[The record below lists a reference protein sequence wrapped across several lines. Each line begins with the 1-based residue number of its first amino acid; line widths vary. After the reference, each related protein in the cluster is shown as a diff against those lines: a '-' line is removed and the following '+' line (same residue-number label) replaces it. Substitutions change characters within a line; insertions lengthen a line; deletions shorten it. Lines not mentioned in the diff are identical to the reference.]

1 MALILSKEL
10 PSGVSGNYWRIS
22 YVTVNCQQDIPTVD
36 VNMAL
41 YISEDH
47 RRNKKDQISFQM
59 LNFNLLDID
68 STFSYDFR
76 ACLYQAIKQRPEW
89 ADSLDAL
96 DEEPIVEEPVVE
108 PIVEDV
114 PVEPII
120 EEIPTDPIVEEPI
133 VEEPTPVT
141 FDKKKIR

>member
-1 MALILSKEL
+1 MALLLAKEL
-10 PSGVSGNYWRIS
+10 PSGVTGNYWRIS

-47 RRNKKDQISFQM
+47 RRNKKEQISFQM

-76 ACLYQAIKQRPEW
+76 ACLYEAIKQRPEW

-108 PIVEDV
+108 DV
-114 PVEPII
+114 PVEPVI
-120 EEIPTDPIVEEPI
+120 EETPTNPIIDPIIDPI

-141 FDKKKIR
+141 FNKKKIR

>member
-1 MALILSKEL
+1 MALILAKEL
-10 PSGVSGNYWRIS
+10 PSGVTGSYWRIS

-47 RRNKKDQISFQM
+47 RKNKKEQVSFEL

-68 STFSYDFR
+68 SSFSYDFR

-89 ADSLDAL
+89 ANSLDAL

-108 PIVEDV
+108 PIIE
-114 PVEPII
+114 PVV
-120 EEIPTDPIVEEPI
+120 EEIPIDPIVEEPV
-133 VEEPTPVT
+133 VEPAPVT
-141 FDKKKIR
+141 FGKKKIR

>member
-1 MALILSKEL
+1 MALLLSKEL

-41 YISEDH
+41 YVSEDH

-96 DEEPIVEEPVVE
+96 DEDPIVEEPVVE
-108 PIVEDV
+108 DV
-114 PVEPII
+114 PVVPVI
-120 EEIPTDPIVEEPI
+120 EETLTDPIVEEPI
-133 VEEPTPVT
+133 VEEPAPIT
-141 FDKKKIR
+141 FAKKRIR

>member
-1 MALILSKEL
+1 MALILAKEL
-10 PSGVSGNYWRIS
+10 PSGVTGSYWRIS

-47 RRNKKDQISFQM
+47 RKNKKEQVSFEL

-68 STFSYDFR
+68 SSFSYDFR

-89 ADSLDAL
+89 ANSLDAL

-108 PIVEDV
+108 PIIE
-114 PVEPII
+114 PVV
-120 EEIPTDPIVEEPI
+120 EEIPIDPIVEEPVV
-133 VEEPTPVT
+133 VEPAPVT
-141 FDKKKIR
+141 FGKKKIR

>member
-1 MALILSKEL
+1 MALILAKEL
-10 PSGVSGNYWRIS
+10 PSGVTGSYWRIS

-47 RRNKKDQISFQM
+47 RKNKKEQVSFEL

-68 STFSYDFR
+68 SSFSYDFR

-89 ADSLDAL
+89 ANSLDAL
-96 DEEPIVEEPVVE
+96 DEEPIVEESVVEPIIEPVVEEILIDPIVVE
-108 PIVEDV
+108 PIVEG
-114 PVEPII
+114 PA
-120 EEIPTDPIVEEPI
+120 
-133 VEEPTPVT
+133 PVT
-141 FDKKKIR
+141 FGKKKIR